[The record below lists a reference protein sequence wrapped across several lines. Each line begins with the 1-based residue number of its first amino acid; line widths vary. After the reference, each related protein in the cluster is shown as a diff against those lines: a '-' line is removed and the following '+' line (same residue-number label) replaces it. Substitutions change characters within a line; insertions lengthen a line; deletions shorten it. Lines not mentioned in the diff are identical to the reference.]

1 MFARMQCSYC
11 QPSSLAILLLA
22 RWGEREEARGVSGGG
37 GVGGGGVG
45 GVRRGGRGNELIDV
59 HLSLSQCSCCQ
70 LSSLAVLSLTRWSGG
85 KMRVGSKGMRERIR
99 GGRLG

>member
-22 RWGEREEARGVSGGG
+22 RWGEREEARGVSGG
-37 GVGGGGVG
+37 G